1 VPPAT
6 DTTGQQRPSPASPAI
21 AGTEPRSAD
30 SLLER
35 SVPLEAHLDGLLL
48 RLAERGVES
57 ADTLVALSTCRDEL
71 VAELAAA
78 VDARWGHPFTVGG
91 LGGIPALGPTGWQT
105 ALSHVPAHGG
115 RGAVLVLGTT
125 HIGITSDGMVGAT
138 LRVGQD
144 EASATCGALVAV
156 NDAIRTDADH
166 GCPFD
171 DHELQTLWTEVHG
184 CSAEDRAELDTLTIT
199 LAGRIDDAVTASVL
213 AARAWEDTDVAV
225 CTGVHVHH
233 PDGDRILPVRS
244 TFTGPDGRPTPL

>member
-1 VPPAT
+1 MPSAT
-6 DTTGQQRPSPASPAI
+6 DTTGQPRPIPESADAG
-21 AGTEPRSAD
+21 AGTRPAD
-30 SLLER
+30 RLLER
-35 SVPLEAHLDGLLL
+35 SVPVEAHLDGLLL

-71 VAELAAA
+71 VAELATA

-115 RGAVLVLGTT
+115 RGAVLVIGTT
-125 HIGITSDGMVGAT
+125 HIGITPDGTVGAT

-156 NDAIRTDADH
+156 NDAMRADADH

-171 DHELQTLWTEVHG
+171 DHELQTLWSEVHG
-184 CSAEDRAELDTLTIT
+184 CSAEDRAALDRLTIT
-199 LAGRIDDAVTASVL
+199 LAGRIDDAITASVL
-213 AARAWEDTDVAV
+213 AARAWEGTDVAV

-244 TFTGPDGRPTPL
+244 TLTGADGRPTPL